1 MIIVIPMAGRGSRF
15 TKEGYQTP
23 KPLIEVAEKP
33 MIYHAWCS
41 VKDIPCSKL
50 VFIALREHEEYF
62 GVSEVLAKW
71 IPVPHEIIFIDQ
83 VTEGQLCTILLAS
96 EYFIEGEGVLVT
108 ASDTY
113 IESQIG
119 KEILNGHQEGIISVF
134 DLPGDQWSFAQ
145 TDDQGK
151 VIKVTEKERISNHA
165 STGIYYF
172 SDAKEMEREAL
183 KMIEEND
190 RTRGEFYIMPLYN
203 RMIKK
208 GAHIVLSHAQSMW
221 DMGTPEAKNKFEKF
235 LLNDRV

>member
-1 MIIVIPMAGRGSRF
+1 MIIIIPMAGRGRRF
-15 TKEGYQTP
+15 TNEGYQTP
-23 KPLIEVAEKP
+23 KPLIEVAGKP
-33 MIYHAWCS
+33 MIYYAWCS
-41 VKDIPCSKL
+41 VKDILCSKL

-71 IPVPHEIIFIDQ
+71 IPVRHEIIFVDQ

-96 EYFIEGEGVLVT
+96 NLFIEGEGILVT

-119 KEILNGHQEGIISVF
+119 EEIMNEQYEGIISVF

-145 TDDQGK
+145 IDDNGK
-151 VIKVTEKERISNHA
+151 VIKVSEKERISNHA

-208 GAHIVLSHAQSMW
+208 GAHLVLSHAQSMW
-221 DMGTPEAKNKFEKF
+221 DMGTPEAKNKFEIF